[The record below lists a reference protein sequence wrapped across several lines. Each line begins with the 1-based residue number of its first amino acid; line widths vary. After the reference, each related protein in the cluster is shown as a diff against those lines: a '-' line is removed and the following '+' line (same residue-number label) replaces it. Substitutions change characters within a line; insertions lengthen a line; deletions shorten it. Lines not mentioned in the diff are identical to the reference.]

1 MRISKT
7 IKFLFIA
14 ILATGL
20 ISSSLMAQEGRGK
33 GRITGCLKDDKG
45 NALAG
50 KEMTLHFDKN
60 PNLKHTTKTD
70 KKGEWTFNGLGTGTW
85 VLTAKVEGFEIY
97 QSGFRVTQLTKN
109 PYREVKLKKPKVT
122 PKMFFEEGNKL
133 FAEKKYDEAIAKY
146 KAFLAKHP
154 DTVQA
159 MINIAKCYNAKG
171 DKAAAMKEFESILGK
186 LKDTAKDKETKAQI
200 YSTIGQ
206 FHLDKNET
214 EKATEYFKKSVD
226 LNPKDE
232 IMAYNVAEI
241 FYSKNKTNEAIK
253 YYKLA
258 AKIKPSWAEI
268 YTKIGYAYLNLGDT
282 KTAVEYLKKFIE
294 KAPDSPEAPGVKE
307 VIKSLQ

>member
-7 IKFLFIA
+7 IKFLFVA
-14 ILATGL
+14 LLVAGL
-20 ISSSLMAQEGRGK
+20 LSAPMMAQEGRGK
-33 GRITGCLKDDKG
+33 GRITGSLEDDKG
-45 NALAG
+45 NMLAG
-50 KEMTLHFDKN
+50 KELTLYFDKN
-60 PNLKHTTKTD
+60 PDLKHTTKTNS
-70 KKGEWTFNGLGTGTW
+70 KGEWSFNGLGTGTW
-85 VLTAKVEGFEIY
+85 VLTTKVEGFEVY
-97 QSGFRVTQLTKN
+97 KSGFRVNQLSKN
-109 PYREVKLKKPKVT
+109 PYRKVKLKKPKLV

-133 FAEKKYDEAIAKY
+133 FAEKKYDEAIEKY
-146 KAFLAKHP
+146 KAFLEKHP

-171 DKAAAMKEFESILGK
+171 DKAAAMKQFESILGK
-186 LKDTAKDKETKAQI
+186 LKDTDKDKETKAQI

-232 IMAYNVAEI
+232 ILAYNVAEI
-241 FYSKNKTNEAIK
+241 FYSKNKTKEAIK

-258 AKIKPSWAEI
+258 AQIKPSWGEI

-282 KTAVEYLKKFIE
+282 KSAIEYLKKFLE
-294 KAPDSPEAPGVKE
+294 KAPNSPEAPGVKE